1 MTRQPLPRAELLDMR
16 SVLERSLQ
24 RQQQRFAEHPNPEAE
39 HHADMLAAQI
49 AKINE
54 ELKG

>member
-1 MTRQPLPRAELLDMR
+1 MTRQPLPRAELLDIR

-24 RQQQRFAEHPNPEAE
+24 REQQRIAERPNPEAE
-39 HHADMLAAQI
+39 HHAEMLAAEV

-54 ELKG
+54 ELSR

>member
-1 MTRQPLPRAELLDMR
+1 MIRQPLPRSELLDMR

-24 RQQQRFAEHPNPEAE
+24 RQQRRIAERPNPESEAHAE
-39 HHADMLAAQI
+39 MLAREV

-54 ELKG
+54 ELNP